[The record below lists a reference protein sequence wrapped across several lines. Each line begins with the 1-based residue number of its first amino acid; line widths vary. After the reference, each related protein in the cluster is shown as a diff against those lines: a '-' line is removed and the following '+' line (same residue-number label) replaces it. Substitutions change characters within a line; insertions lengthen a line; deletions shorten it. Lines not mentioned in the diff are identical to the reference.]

1 MDGQKSLVIEKPFPS
16 FRLSLSLS
24 DPHPY
29 SHTQYNRHTQPL
41 FKLKLATAF
50 CLSLSPDSSFTVS
63 FSFFLSLSFWIFLF
77 LFQSFF
83 FILFLTISFSVS
95 ISICFFLFLS
105 LSFSFLLFL
114 SQSQSLSFSFSLDSN
129 TFTQSAVSNRLI
141 FSYFVTNTKF
151 LATIFPSRSSIH
163 CSLSLLHTQ
172 TTIHTLSLSFDLF
185 VIFLSYQE
193 LSRGDHFCYCTFL
206 PFLAVVCYQ
215 LISIKKA
222 NR

>member
-1 MDGQKSLVIEKPFPS
+1 MDGQKRLVIEKPFPS

-77 LFQSFF
+77 LFQSFCF
-83 FILFLTISFSVS
+83 FLNLSISLSVS
-95 ISICFFLFLS
+95 ISFFLFQSWLKHFHSVGCIEPSNLFLLCDKHKISCNYLS
-105 LSFSFLLFL
+105 LSLINPLL
-114 SQSQSLSFSFSLDSN
+114 
-129 TFTQSAVSNRLI
+129 
-141 FSYFVTNTKF
+141 
-151 LATIFPSRSSIH
+151 
-163 CSLSLLHTQ
+163 SLSLLHTQ

-185 VIFLSYQE
+185 VIFLSYHE
-193 LSRGDHFCYCTFL
+193 SSRGDLFCYCTFL